1 METADCGQRGFR
13 RSCRSLHSHP
23 SGERSLCAS
32 DFVTSAIRADPQ
44 SAVHSIA
51 GSRMNRITPT
61 GWAHLTFFRSAGM
74 RRAFCVSEG
83 RRKLAGGRGARGAT
97 TPPDRAQNGNAPR
110 RVVPEPRSAPFR
122 RPGRGASGGCRDPGV
137 RSFLAY
143 RRLISTVPPGR
154 MGRRASCL
162 PHPSKKLR
170 CAPMKLFLS

>member
-51 GSRMNRITPT
+51 GSRMNRITPI

-97 TPPDRAQNGNAPR
+97 TPPDRAQNGNAEWCRNSGPDHSGAPAGAR
-110 RVVPEPRSAPFR
+110 PVVAAI
-122 RPGRGASGGCRDPGV
+122 RGL

-143 RRLISTVPPGR
+143 PRLTNFRCPSGTHGATCILFAPP
-154 MGRRASCL
+154 L
-162 PHPSKKLR
+162 Q
-170 CAPMKLFLS
+170 